1 MKNAKFVGTFF
12 LLTSVAVFNGCSESS
27 TSKNT
32 TTTTTNPITQGT
44 PNTGGNNNGG
54 GNNSGGGNSGGGSNP
69 STNCAYGSGYEA
81 GIATNGQTI
90 EYYRLNN
97 PVPTAHGN
105 NQGVVVFSTE
115 TDLPNY
121 NQNIF
126 FSDSR
131 FNVRVIPK
139 YKYGGVDSRGVT
151 CGFNPP
157 QPFTKMNIG
166 MVVRSRQS
174 SPGVGDYREFRD
186 VSPNCP
192 SKVHQFQVP
201 STPDPLVIEVMNV
214 QWDWSCLDY
223 ERQGFPNQP
232 GFCPYANVWSTEC
245 YSFEIQFST
254 DTTKDLP
261 GPRY

>member
-1 MKNAKFVGTFF
+1 MKKTLLGTTI
-12 LLTSVAVFNGCSESS
+12 LLGAALVLSGCNESS
-27 TSKNT
+27 TTKNT
-32 TTTTTNPITQGT
+32 TTTTTTNPVSPGFTPYPSYTPSPGYTPSYT
-44 PNTGGNNNGG
+44 PNPT
-54 GNNSGGGNSGGGSNP
+54 
-69 STNCAYGSGYEA
+69 STCLYGSGYEP
-81 GIATNGQTI
+81 GIADSGQTI

-97 PVPTAHGN
+97 PMPTAHGA

-131 FNVRVIPK
+131 LNVRIIPK

-157 QPFTKMNIG
+157 QKFTKMNFG
-166 MVVRSRQS
+166 VVVRSRQS
-174 SPGVGDYREFRD
+174 SPGIGDYREFRD
-186 VSPNCP
+186 VNPDCP

-214 QWDWSCLDY
+214 QWDWSCISY
-223 ERQGFPNQP
+223 ANQGFPNQP
-232 GFCPYANVWSTEC
+232 GYCPYANVWSTEC

-261 GPRY
+261 GTRY